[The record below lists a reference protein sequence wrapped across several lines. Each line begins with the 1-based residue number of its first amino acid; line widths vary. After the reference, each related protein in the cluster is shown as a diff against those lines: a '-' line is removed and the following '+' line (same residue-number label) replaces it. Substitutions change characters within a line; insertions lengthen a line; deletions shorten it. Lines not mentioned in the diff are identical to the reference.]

1 MVARAARRERGIGYP
16 AGMPTHATFRRL
28 ALPVFALA
36 LLLQLPLALNP
47 GYYSHDEL
55 QWATFAQ
62 AGMPAGWADPGAFQY
77 RPLTFATW
85 MALSRALFD
94 TPMLFHAVLV
104 AWGAANATLLALV
117 GRGFGLAPRV
127 AMAGALAFV
136 LTPYAAYTHGWVG
149 CIADLLWVSC
159 ALVLALAVQHLRAAW
174 QVGLLAAVLTGAG
187 LLAKEAAFAIPP
199 LLLVA
204 AVFDAARRRRWAIAM
219 LVTTAVCAVYL
230 GLRLDVL
237 LHAPRDG
244 TQYTLSAWNAPL
256 RWFEYQVFAP
266 IPPLMEAFPVL
277 QRPAPVLVAAAL
289 WLALVAALWRACGRC
304 AALFLLGGIA
314 ALLPVLP
321 LGASWNHYA
330 YGFSAVA
337 CMAVAAAWP
346 RATRGGRLAIGGFAL
361 LTCLHGAV
369 VMARMHQVGRI
380 QSVFSPALA
389 AALAARPADATLAL
403 RLDRDA
409 KPWVF
414 QRLTH
419 QIPSYAG
426 VPIGTRVR
434 LVDGA
439 APADYRIAADGR
451 LIALR

>member
-16 AGMPTHATFRRL
+16 ARMPTHATFRRL

-62 AGMPAGWADPGAFQY
+62 AGMPAGWTDPGVFQY

-94 TPMLFHAVLV
+94 TPMLFHALLV
-104 AWGAANATLLALV
+104 AWGALNATLLALV

-136 LTPYAAYTHGWVG
+136 LTPYAAYTHGWAG

-159 ALVLALAVQHLRAAW
+159 ALVLARAVQHLRAAW

-187 LLAKEAAFAIPP
+187 LLAKEAAFAIPA

-204 AVFDAARRRRWAIAM
+204 AAFDATRRREWTIAM
-219 LVTTAVCAVYL
+219 LAAGVACALYL
-230 GLRLDVL
+230 GLRVDAL

-244 TQYTLSAWNAPL
+244 AQYALSPWNAPL

-266 IPPLMEAFPVL
+266 IPPLLEAFTVL
-277 QRPAPVLVAAAL
+277 QRPVPVLVAAAL
-289 WLALVAALWRACGRC
+289 WLALVAALWRACRRC
-304 AALFLLGGIA
+304 AAVFLLGGIA

-330 YGFSAVA
+330 YGFAAVA

-346 RATRGGRLAIGGFAL
+346 RATRGGRLAIGSFAL

-369 VMARMHQVGRI
+369 VMARMHEIGRI

-389 AALAARPADATLAL
+389 TALATRPAGATLAL

-419 QIPSYAG
+419 QVPSYAG
-426 VPIGTRVR
+426 VAIGDRVR
-434 LVDGA
+434 LVDAGM
-439 APADYRIAADGR
+439 PADYRITADGR